1 MLEII
6 CLTHVLLKEML
17 DGEVY
22 VTGDVEGD
30 VCVEQT
36 EGEVEHKRICV

>member
-6 CLTHVLLKEML
+6 CLVQVMLKEML

-30 VCVEQT
+30 VRWGGVCY
-36 EGEVEHKRICV
+36 R

>member
-1 MLEII
+1 MLK
-6 CLTHVLLKEML
+6 VMS

-22 VTGDVEGD
+22 VTGDVKGD

-36 EGEVEHKRICV
+36 EGEEEHKRMRV